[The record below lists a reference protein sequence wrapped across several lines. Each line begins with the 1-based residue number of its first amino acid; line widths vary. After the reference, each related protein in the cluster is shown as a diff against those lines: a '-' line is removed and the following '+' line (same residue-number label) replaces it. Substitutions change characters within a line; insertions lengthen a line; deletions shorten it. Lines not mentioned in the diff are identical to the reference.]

1 MRASLFRSLRT
12 LHCISEPDI
21 VFSSATPAY
30 PEQTKRMLKTLSLR
44 SARYVFVLK
53 TFPHNWQSGAPTNAR
68 PLLALT
74 LSCPWGISSANLI
87 VNRARFERGKGKEM
101 REGCARGTLTLRAM
115 GRKKGPRLHIYLRTP
130 GSCRTLRGVS
140 CPPLFPLSITP
151 ALLCPYTFSPTKTE
165 GRDTRPAWRC
175 FSHTVSLS
183 TKPLTEKKPHWDIE
197 QQSRSFNYL
206 WS

>member
-1 MRASLFRSLRT
+1 MRVSLFRSLRT

-74 LSCPWGISSANLI
+74 FSCPWGISSANLI

-101 REGCARGTLTLRAM
+101 REGCARGTLILRAM

-130 GSCRTLRGVS
+130 GSCRTLRGVP
-140 CPPLFPLSITP
+140 CPPLFHLSITLCSVMSLYFFTDQNRGEGHATRL
-151 ALLCPYTFSPTKTE
+151 ALFQSHCVTVHKAADREEAAL
-165 GRDTRPAWRC
+165 GHRPAVEE
-175 FSHTVSLS
+175 F
-183 TKPLTEKKPHWDIE
+183 
-197 QQSRSFNYL
+197 
-206 WS
+206 